1 MFETLFKMIP
11 WGSIIMEGVNGLC
24 EIVDNIFGN
33 NPSRN
38 YNNTYYTGLPQQYV
52 QPQINN
58 TQNYYSNNT
67 TQYNKSNMVYYNEE
81 GKQMIQGVYFID

>member
-38 YNNTYYTGLPQQYV
+38 YNNTYYAGPQQYV

-58 TQNYYSNNT
+58 TQNYYSNNI
-67 TQYNKSNMVYYNEE
+67 TQYNKPNMVYYNEE

>member
-24 EIVDNIFGN
+24 EIVDNAFGN
-33 NPSRN
+33 NSNRN
-38 YNNTYYTGLPQQYV
+38 YNNTYYAGPQHYV
-52 QPQINN
+52 QPQIN

-67 TQYNKSNMVYYNEE
+67 AQYNKPNMVYYNEE